1 MCLYRGSIG
10 KRLAVVK
17 VENRVN
23 KELSPVSYVKIIKL
37 DQILPNMIWNS
48 NTSQR
53 KY

>member
-10 KRLAVVK
+10 KQLAVVK
-17 VENRVN
+17 VGNRVN

-37 DQILPNMIWNS
+37 DQILPNMFWNS